1 MLSAEDVK
9 TEIELAFP
17 PYRCVAKFED
27 IGHKIS
33 FKVYRDE
40 DDNEGIKIGPQVVSP
55 LLSGQLDNYIKDWRD
70 QLRQRGYDLA
80 AD

>member
-27 IGHKIS
+27 FGHKIS

-40 DDNEGIKIGPQVVSP
+40 DGGRFRFGSFEVSD
-55 LLSGQLDNYIKDWRD
+55 LRSGQLDEYIKHWREE
-70 QLRQRGYDLA
+70 LRERGYDLA